1 MTPLVER
8 PTDAP
13 ARAAEPGRL
22 RRVLFA
28 AHLDPS
34 RKFGSLE
41 EQAFL
46 LASAFRERGGLFLP
60 VFLAPP
66 EAVGAAR
73 YGRAGLEVAALGL
86 DRFRPG
92 ALARLLRLIARHDI
106 EVVDW
111 NFFPPLTNGYFWALR
126 ALAPRVRHYFTDHNS
141 RAADAASKRPKWSAV
156 KRVFLRHYE
165 RVIGVS
171 RFVADHLRGQRIWPA
186 TDCRLHFVN
195 TDRFAPDPD
204 VRAEVRRR
212 LGADG
217 RFVLATAAYLIRDK
231 GIDVA
236 VRALARLPDSVVLWV
251 IGDGEEADALRR
263 WPGNSACA
271 TA

>member
-1 MTPLVER
+1 MTPVAER
-8 PTDAP
+8 PMEAP
-13 ARAAEPGRL
+13 KRAAPPGRL

-28 AHLDPS
+28 ARLDPS

-66 EAVGAAR
+66 EATGAAR
-73 YGRAGLEVAALGL
+73 YREAGLEVAALEL

-92 ALARLLRLIARHDI
+92 ALARLLRLVARHDI

-111 NFFPPLTNGYFWALR
+111 NFFPPLTNGYVWSLQ
-126 ALAPRVRHYFTDHNS
+126 ALAPRVSHYFTDHNS
-141 RAADAASKRPKWSAV
+141 RAADAAPSVTRLSAV
-156 KRVFLRHYE
+156 KKAFLRHYE

-171 RFVADHLRGQRIWPA
+171 RFVADNLRGQRIWPP

-212 LGADG
+212 LGAAG
-217 RFVLATAAYLIRDK
+217 RFVLATTAYLIRDK

-251 IGDGEEADALRR
+251 VGDGTEADALRR
-263 WPGNSACA
+263 LLGNSACA
-271 TA
+271 AA